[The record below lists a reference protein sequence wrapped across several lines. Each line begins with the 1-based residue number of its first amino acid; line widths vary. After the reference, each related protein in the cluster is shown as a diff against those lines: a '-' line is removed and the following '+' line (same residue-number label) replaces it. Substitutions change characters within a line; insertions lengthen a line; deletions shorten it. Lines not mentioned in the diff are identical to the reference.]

1 MIIQENTIIHGDS
14 LTVLRQM
21 EPESVDAIITDP
33 PYGINYVSQTASI
46 KNDKSPFIWFL
57 YDAFRV
63 LKSGEAGRG
72 GLICFTRWD
81 VEQTFIDAMK
91 IAGFNVKSEVIWD
104 KVYHGMGDTKAAFA
118 PSHENI
124 VFAVKG
130 KYSFPG
136 SRPKDLVTFPKIN
149 SSKMVHPT
157 EKPVGLLANL
167 ISSVTKPGD
176 LILDP
181 FDSDDVTHFNAR
193 GVYALLYGR
202 EDVRL
207 SAGDGDAL
215 RWLPQRA
222 GKDFREK
229 VAAIWDD
236 ARVSGFLTAELTG
249 DKSAMDDGDYLAM
262 QETGLAHLF
271 AVSGLH
277 CAFLVTLLA
286 LLISR
291 RQRLL
296 CAVTIPL
303 LLFYMVMVG
312 MSPSVVRACIMQIFL
327 LIAPLFRRGSD
338 PLTSLAAA
346 LLVILLCNPFAAASV
361 SLQLSFSATLGMV
374 LLSPRLYKLL
384 TGWYKGKCRPLRTAL
399 CFVAANLSATLSA
412 VVFTAPLTAWYFRIF
427 VLVAPLSSLLAVP
440 AAGWSFMAAFVT
452 VLLGF
457 VWLPLASLLG
467 WISWALVRY
476 ILWIAN
482 GMMSWR
488 YHAVYFTNPYL
499 IYWLLF
505 LYAAFIGCAATP
517 DGKRKYLLA
526 SALSVL
532 TLTAAIWVNRQDYQ
546 YGVLTALTLDVGQ
559 GESVILTSD
568 GETALVDCG
577 SSNSY
582 KDPGGLAA
590 DTLHSMGVRELSAV
604 VVTHYHADHTN
615 GLYEVLR
622 RIPVQTIYLP
632 DIEDEYGV
640 RERLVSLA
648 EEKGAQV
655 TYVTK
660 ETADTLG
667 DTVLTIYP
675 PVQSGG
681 DLNELGLTAL
691 ASAGD
696 FDLLITGDMSGS
708 TEKKLVETYALP
720 DIEVLVVSHHGS
732 RYSSNIRFLKSVT
745 PEAAVISVGDNNY
758 GHPSE
763 ETLQRLLAV
772 GADIWRT
779 DQQGTIRITVNGG

>member
-1 MIIQENTIIHGDS
+1 MSQAAIFGIIKRYYRRGLLILLPLAVSLAYFAGYDHLVRQPIENRCGAASDFTA
-14 LTVLRQM
+14 TVCDWPQATERGARVTVELEGYHRARA
-21 EPESVDAIITDP
+21 V
-33 PYGINYVSQTASI
+33 
-46 KNDKSPFIWFL
+46 L
-57 YDAFRV
+57 Y
-63 LKSGEAGRG
+63 GEAELLAARP
-72 GLICFTRWD
+72 
-81 VEQTFIDAMK
+81 
-91 IAGFNVKSEVIWD
+91 
-104 KVYHGMGDTKAAFA
+104 GDTVTGTAQWQ
-118 PSHENI
+118 S
-124 VFAVKG
+124 AVH
-130 KYSFPG
+130 F
-136 SRPKDLVTFPKIN
+136 N
-149 SSKMVHPT
+149 
-157 EKPVGLLANL
+157 
-167 ISSVTKPGD
+167 
-176 LILDP
+176 
-181 FDSDDVTHFNAR
+181 SDDVTHFNAR

-202 EDVRL
+202 EDVCL

-222 GKDFREK
+222 GKAFREK

-559 GESVILTSD
+559 GESVILTSG

-622 RIPVQTIYLP
+622 RIPVQTVYLP

-732 RYSSNIRFLKSVT
+732 RYSSNIRFLKAVM

>member
-1 MIIQENTIIHGDS
+1 M
-14 LTVLRQM
+14 
-21 EPESVDAIITDP
+21 
-33 PYGINYVSQTASI
+33 
-46 KNDKSPFIWFL
+46 
-57 YDAFRV
+57 RV
-63 LKSGEAGRG
+63 LATIGFSFSAGVFLAALLPWNGWQLYAAGGVLLLALAWLFAARKQKYFRRGLLILLPLAVSLAYFVGYDHLVRQPIEDRCGAASDFTATVCDWPQATERGARVTVELEGYHRARAVLYGEAELLAARP
-72 GLICFTRWD
+72 
-81 VEQTFIDAMK
+81 
-91 IAGFNVKSEVIWD
+91 
-104 KVYHGMGDTKAAFA
+104 GDTVTGTAQWQSAA
-118 PSHENI
+118 H
-124 VFAVKG
+124 
-130 KYSFPG
+130 
-136 SRPKDLVTFPKIN
+136 
-149 SSKMVHPT
+149 
-157 EKPVGLLANL
+157 
-167 ISSVTKPGD
+167 
-176 LILDP
+176 

-202 EDVRL
+202 EDVHL

-222 GKDFREK
+222 GKAFREK

-236 ARVSGFLTAELTG
+236 PRVSGFLTAELTG

-559 GESVILTSD
+559 GESVILTSS

>member
-1 MIIQENTIIHGDS
+1 M
-14 LTVLRQM
+14 
-21 EPESVDAIITDP
+21 
-33 PYGINYVSQTASI
+33 
-46 KNDKSPFIWFL
+46 
-57 YDAFRV
+57 RV
-63 LKSGEAGRG
+63 LATIGFSFSAGVFLAALLPWNGWQLYAAGGVLLLALAWLFAARKQKYFRRGLLILLPLAVSLAYFAGYDHLVRQPIEDRCGAASDFAATVCDWPQATERGARVTVELEGYHRARAVLYGEAELLAARP
-72 GLICFTRWD
+72 
-81 VEQTFIDAMK
+81 
-91 IAGFNVKSEVIWD
+91 
-104 KVYHGMGDTKAAFA
+104 GDTVTGTAQWQ
-118 PSHENI
+118 S
-124 VFAVKG
+124 AV
-130 KYSFPG
+130 
-136 SRPKDLVTFPKIN
+136 
-149 SSKMVHPT
+149 H
-157 EKPVGLLANL
+157 
-167 ISSVTKPGD
+167 
-176 LILDP
+176 

-222 GKDFREK
+222 GKAFREK

-384 TGWYKGKCRPLRTAL
+384 TGWYKGKCRPLRTVL

-452 VLLGF
+452 ALLGF

-499 IYWLLF
+499 VYWLLF

-559 GESVILTSD
+559 GESVILTSG

-732 RYSSNIRFLKSVT
+732 RYSSNIRFLKAVT

>member
-1 MIIQENTIIHGDS
+1 M
-14 LTVLRQM
+14 
-21 EPESVDAIITDP
+21 
-33 PYGINYVSQTASI
+33 
-46 KNDKSPFIWFL
+46 
-57 YDAFRV
+57 RV
-63 LKSGEAGRG
+63 LATIGFSFSAGVFLAALLPWNGWQLYAAGGVLLLALAWLFAARKQKYFRRGLLILLPLAVSLAYFAGYDHLVRQPIEDRCGAASDFAATVCDWPQATERGARVTVELEGYHRARAVLYGEAELLAARP
-72 GLICFTRWD
+72 
-81 VEQTFIDAMK
+81 
-91 IAGFNVKSEVIWD
+91 
-104 KVYHGMGDTKAAFA
+104 GDTVTGTAQWQSAA
-118 PSHENI
+118 H
-124 VFAVKG
+124 
-130 KYSFPG
+130 
-136 SRPKDLVTFPKIN
+136 
-149 SSKMVHPT
+149 
-157 EKPVGLLANL
+157 
-167 ISSVTKPGD
+167 
-176 LILDP
+176 

-222 GKDFREK
+222 GKAFREK

-277 CAFLVTLLA
+277 CAFLVTLMA

-452 VLLGF
+452 VLLGC

-559 GESVILTSD
+559 GESVILTSG

-622 RIPVQTIYLP
+622 RIPVQTVYLP

>member
-1 MIIQENTIIHGDS
+1 M
-14 LTVLRQM
+14 
-21 EPESVDAIITDP
+21 
-33 PYGINYVSQTASI
+33 
-46 KNDKSPFIWFL
+46 
-57 YDAFRV
+57 RV
-63 LKSGEAGRG
+63 LATIGFSFSAGVFLAALLPWTGWQLYAAGGVLLLALAWLFAARKQKYFRRGLLILLPLAVSLAYFAGYDHLVRQPIENRCGAASDFAATVCDWPQATEHGAKITVELEGYHRARAVLYGEAELLAARP
-72 GLICFTRWD
+72 
-81 VEQTFIDAMK
+81 
-91 IAGFNVKSEVIWD
+91 
-104 KVYHGMGDTKAAFA
+104 GDTVTGTAQWQSAA
-118 PSHENI
+118 H
-124 VFAVKG
+124 
-130 KYSFPG
+130 
-136 SRPKDLVTFPKIN
+136 
-149 SSKMVHPT
+149 
-157 EKPVGLLANL
+157 
-167 ISSVTKPGD
+167 
-176 LILDP
+176 

-222 GKDFREK
+222 GKAFREK

-236 ARVSGFLTAELTG
+236 PRVSGFLTAELTG

-374 LLSPRLYKLL
+374 LLSSRLYKLL
-384 TGWYKGKCRPLRTAL
+384 TGWYKGKCRPLRAAL

-457 VWLPLASLLG
+457 VWLPLARLLG

-505 LYAAFIGCAATP
+505 LYAVFIGCAATP

-559 GESVILTSD
+559 GESVILTSG

-622 RIPVQTIYLP
+622 RIPVQTVYLP

-732 RYSSNIRFLKSVT
+732 RYSSNIRFLKAVM

>member
-1 MIIQENTIIHGDS
+1 M
-14 LTVLRQM
+14 
-21 EPESVDAIITDP
+21 
-33 PYGINYVSQTASI
+33 
-46 KNDKSPFIWFL
+46 
-57 YDAFRV
+57 RV
-63 LKSGEAGRG
+63 LATIGFSFSAGVFLAALLPWNGWQLYAAGGVLLLALAWLFAARKQKYFRRGLLLLLSLAVSLAYFAGYDHLVRQPIEDRCGAASDFTATVCDWPQATERGARVTVELEGYHRARAVLYGEAELLAARP
-72 GLICFTRWD
+72 
-81 VEQTFIDAMK
+81 
-91 IAGFNVKSEVIWD
+91 
-104 KVYHGMGDTKAAFA
+104 GDTVTGTAQWQSAA
-118 PSHENI
+118 H
-124 VFAVKG
+124 
-130 KYSFPG
+130 
-136 SRPKDLVTFPKIN
+136 
-149 SSKMVHPT
+149 
-157 EKPVGLLANL
+157 
-167 ISSVTKPGD
+167 
-176 LILDP
+176 

-222 GKDFREK
+222 GKAFREK

-236 ARVSGFLTAELTG
+236 PRVSGFLTAELTG

-384 TGWYKGKCRPLRTAL
+384 TGWYKGKCRLLRTAL

-505 LYAAFIGCAATP
+505 LYAAFIGCAVTP

-526 SALSVL
+526 TVLSVA

-559 GESVILTSD
+559 GESVILTSG

>member
-1 MIIQENTIIHGDS
+1 M
-14 LTVLRQM
+14 
-21 EPESVDAIITDP
+21 
-33 PYGINYVSQTASI
+33 
-46 KNDKSPFIWFL
+46 
-57 YDAFRV
+57 RV
-63 LKSGEAGRG
+63 LATIGFSFSAGVFLAALLPWTGWQLYAAGGILLLALAWLFAARKQKYFRRGLLILLPLAVSLAYFAGYDHLVRQPIENRCGAASDFTATVCDWPQATECGARVTVELEGYHRAKAVLYGEAELLAARP
-72 GLICFTRWD
+72 
-81 VEQTFIDAMK
+81 
-91 IAGFNVKSEVIWD
+91 
-104 KVYHGMGDTKAAFA
+104 GDTVTGTAQWQSAA
-118 PSHENI
+118 H
-124 VFAVKG
+124 
-130 KYSFPG
+130 
-136 SRPKDLVTFPKIN
+136 
-149 SSKMVHPT
+149 
-157 EKPVGLLANL
+157 
-167 ISSVTKPGD
+167 
-176 LILDP
+176 

-222 GKDFREK
+222 GKAFREK

-346 LLVILLCNPFAAASV
+346 LLLILLCNPFAAASV

-384 TGWYKGKCRPLRTAL
+384 TGWYKGKCRPLRAAL

-440 AAGWSFMAAFVT
+440 AAGWSFMTAFVT

-499 IYWLLF
+499 VYWLLF
-505 LYAAFIGCAATP
+505 LYAVFIGCAATP

-559 GESVILTSD
+559 GESVILTSG

-667 DTVLTIYP
+667 DTILTIYP

>member
-1 MIIQENTIIHGDS
+1 M
-14 LTVLRQM
+14 
-21 EPESVDAIITDP
+21 
-33 PYGINYVSQTASI
+33 
-46 KNDKSPFIWFL
+46 
-57 YDAFRV
+57 RV
-63 LKSGEAGRG
+63 LATIGFSFSAGVFLAALLPWNGWQLYAAGGILLLALAWLFAARKQKYFRRGLLILLPLAVSLAYFAGYDHLVRQPIEDRCGAASDFAATVCDWPQATERGARVTVELEGYHRARAVLYGEAELLAARP
-72 GLICFTRWD
+72 
-81 VEQTFIDAMK
+81 
-91 IAGFNVKSEVIWD
+91 
-104 KVYHGMGDTKAAFA
+104 GDTVTGTAQWQSAA
-118 PSHENI
+118 H
-124 VFAVKG
+124 
-130 KYSFPG
+130 
-136 SRPKDLVTFPKIN
+136 
-149 SSKMVHPT
+149 
-157 EKPVGLLANL
+157 
-167 ISSVTKPGD
+167 
-176 LILDP
+176 

-222 GKDFREK
+222 GKAFREK

-236 ARVSGFLTAELTG
+236 PRVSGFLTAELTG

-384 TGWYKGKCRPLRTAL
+384 PGWYKGKCRPLRAAL

-467 WISWALVRY
+467 WISWVLVRY

-559 GESVILTSD
+559 GESVILTSG

-720 DIEVLVVSHHGS
+720 NIEVLVVSHHGS
-732 RYSSNIRFLKSVT
+732 RYSSNIRFLKAVT

>member
-1 MIIQENTIIHGDS
+1 M
-14 LTVLRQM
+14 
-21 EPESVDAIITDP
+21 
-33 PYGINYVSQTASI
+33 
-46 KNDKSPFIWFL
+46 
-57 YDAFRV
+57 RV
-63 LKSGEAGRG
+63 LATIGFSFSAGVFLAALLPWNGWQLYAAGGVLLLALAWLFAARKQKYFRRGLLILLPLAVSLAYFAGYDHLVRQPIEDRCGAALDFAATVCDWPQATERGARVAVELEGYHRARAVLYGEAELLAARP
-72 GLICFTRWD
+72 
-81 VEQTFIDAMK
+81 
-91 IAGFNVKSEVIWD
+91 
-104 KVYHGMGDTKAAFA
+104 GDTVTGTAQWQSAA
-118 PSHENI
+118 H
-124 VFAVKG
+124 
-130 KYSFPG
+130 
-136 SRPKDLVTFPKIN
+136 
-149 SSKMVHPT
+149 
-157 EKPVGLLANL
+157 
-167 ISSVTKPGD
+167 
-176 LILDP
+176 

-222 GKDFREK
+222 GKAFREK

-384 TGWYKGKCRPLRTAL
+384 TGWYKGKCRPLRAAL

-452 VLLGF
+452 ALLGF

-559 GESVILTSD
+559 GESVILTSG

-660 ETADTLG
+660 ETTDTLG

>member
-1 MIIQENTIIHGDS
+1 M
-14 LTVLRQM
+14 
-21 EPESVDAIITDP
+21 
-33 PYGINYVSQTASI
+33 
-46 KNDKSPFIWFL
+46 
-57 YDAFRV
+57 RV
-63 LKSGEAGRG
+63 LATIGFSFSAGVFLAALLPWNGWQLYAAGGVLLLALAWLFAARKQKYFRRGLLILLPLAVSLAYFAGYDHLVRQPIEDRCGAASDFTATVCDWPQATERGAKITVELEGYHRARAVLYGEAELLAARP
-72 GLICFTRWD
+72 
-81 VEQTFIDAMK
+81 
-91 IAGFNVKSEVIWD
+91 
-104 KVYHGMGDTKAAFA
+104 GDTVTGTAQWQ
-118 PSHENI
+118 S
-124 VFAVKG
+124 AVH
-130 KYSFPG
+130 F
-136 SRPKDLVTFPKIN
+136 N
-149 SSKMVHPT
+149 
-157 EKPVGLLANL
+157 
-167 ISSVTKPGD
+167 
-176 LILDP
+176 
-181 FDSDDVTHFNAR
+181 SDDVTHFNAR

-222 GKDFREK
+222 GKAFREK

-236 ARVSGFLTAELTG
+236 PRVSGFLTAELTG

-384 TGWYKGKCRPLRTAL
+384 TGWYKGKCRPLRAAL

-499 IYWLLF
+499 VYWLLF

-559 GESVILTSD
+559 GESVILTSG

-660 ETADTLG
+660 ETTDTLG

-763 ETLQRLLAV
+763 ETLQRLLTV

>member
-1 MIIQENTIIHGDS
+1 M
-14 LTVLRQM
+14 
-21 EPESVDAIITDP
+21 
-33 PYGINYVSQTASI
+33 
-46 KNDKSPFIWFL
+46 
-57 YDAFRV
+57 RV
-63 LKSGEAGRG
+63 LATIGFSFSAGVFLAALLPWNGWQLYAAGGILLLALAWLFAARKQKYFRRGLLILLPLAVSLAYFAGYDHLVRQPIEDRCGAASDFAATVCDWPQATERGARVTVELEGYHRARAVLYGEAELLAARP
-72 GLICFTRWD
+72 
-81 VEQTFIDAMK
+81 
-91 IAGFNVKSEVIWD
+91 
-104 KVYHGMGDTKAAFA
+104 GDTVTGTAQWQSAA
-118 PSHENI
+118 H
-124 VFAVKG
+124 
-130 KYSFPG
+130 
-136 SRPKDLVTFPKIN
+136 
-149 SSKMVHPT
+149 
-157 EKPVGLLANL
+157 
-167 ISSVTKPGD
+167 
-176 LILDP
+176 

-222 GKDFREK
+222 GKAFREK

-236 ARVSGFLTAELTG
+236 PRVSGFLTAELTG

-384 TGWYKGKCRPLRTAL
+384 AGWYKGKCRPLRAAL

-467 WISWALVRY
+467 WISWVLVRY

-559 GESVILTSD
+559 GESVILTSG

-720 DIEVLVVSHHGS
+720 NIEVLVVSHHGS
-732 RYSSNIRFLKSVT
+732 RYSSNIRFLKAVT

>member
-1 MIIQENTIIHGDS
+1 M
-14 LTVLRQM
+14 
-21 EPESVDAIITDP
+21 
-33 PYGINYVSQTASI
+33 
-46 KNDKSPFIWFL
+46 
-57 YDAFRV
+57 RV
-63 LKSGEAGRG
+63 LATIGFSFSAGVFLAALLPWTGWQLYAAGGVLLLALAWLFAARKQKYFRRGLLILLPLVVSLAYFAGYDHLVRQPIEDRCGAASDFTATVCDWPQATERGARVTVELEGYHRARAVLYGEAELLAARP
-72 GLICFTRWD
+72 
-81 VEQTFIDAMK
+81 
-91 IAGFNVKSEVIWD
+91 
-104 KVYHGMGDTKAAFA
+104 GDTVTGTAQWQSAA
-118 PSHENI
+118 H
-124 VFAVKG
+124 
-130 KYSFPG
+130 
-136 SRPKDLVTFPKIN
+136 
-149 SSKMVHPT
+149 
-157 EKPVGLLANL
+157 
-167 ISSVTKPGD
+167 
-176 LILDP
+176 
-181 FDSDDVTHFNAR
+181 FDSADVTHFNAR

-222 GKDFREK
+222 GKAFREK

-236 ARVSGFLTAELTG
+236 PRVSGFLTAELTG

-384 TGWYKGKCRPLRTAL
+384 TGWYKGKCRPLRAAL

-559 GESVILTSD
+559 GESVILTSG

-667 DTVLTIYP
+667 DTILTIYP

-732 RYSSNIRFLKSVT
+732 RYSSNIRFLKAVT

-763 ETLQRLLAV
+763 ETLQRLLAI

>member
-1 MIIQENTIIHGDS
+1 M
-14 LTVLRQM
+14 
-21 EPESVDAIITDP
+21 
-33 PYGINYVSQTASI
+33 
-46 KNDKSPFIWFL
+46 
-57 YDAFRV
+57 RV
-63 LKSGEAGRG
+63 LATIGFSFSAGVFLAALLPWNGWQLYAAGGVLLLALAWLFAARKQKYFRRGLLILLPLAVSLAYFAGYDHLVRQPIEDRCGAASDFTATVCDWPQATERGARVTVELEGYHRARAVLYGEAELLAARP
-72 GLICFTRWD
+72 
-81 VEQTFIDAMK
+81 
-91 IAGFNVKSEVIWD
+91 
-104 KVYHGMGDTKAAFA
+104 GDTVTGTAQWQSAA
-118 PSHENI
+118 H
-124 VFAVKG
+124 
-130 KYSFPG
+130 
-136 SRPKDLVTFPKIN
+136 
-149 SSKMVHPT
+149 
-157 EKPVGLLANL
+157 
-167 ISSVTKPGD
+167 
-176 LILDP
+176 

-222 GKDFREK
+222 GKAFREK

-236 ARVSGFLTAELTG
+236 PRVSGFLTAELTG

-559 GESVILTSD
+559 GESVILTSG

-732 RYSSNIRFLKSVT
+732 RYSSNIRFLKAVM

>member
-1 MIIQENTIIHGDS
+1 MRILATIGFSFSAGVFLAALLPWNGWQLYAAGGVLLLALAWLFAARKQKYFRRGLLILLPLAVSLAYFAGYDHLVRQPIENRCGAASDFTA
-14 LTVLRQM
+14 TVCDWPQATERGARVTVELEGYHRARA
-21 EPESVDAIITDP
+21 V
-33 PYGINYVSQTASI
+33 
-46 KNDKSPFIWFL
+46 L
-57 YDAFRV
+57 Y
-63 LKSGEAGRG
+63 GEAELLAARP
-72 GLICFTRWD
+72 
-81 VEQTFIDAMK
+81 
-91 IAGFNVKSEVIWD
+91 
-104 KVYHGMGDTKAAFA
+104 GDTVTGTAQWQSAA
-118 PSHENI
+118 H
-124 VFAVKG
+124 
-130 KYSFPG
+130 
-136 SRPKDLVTFPKIN
+136 
-149 SSKMVHPT
+149 
-157 EKPVGLLANL
+157 
-167 ISSVTKPGD
+167 
-176 LILDP
+176 

-222 GKDFREK
+222 GKAFREK
-229 VAAIWDD
+229 VATIWDD

-499 IYWLLF
+499 VYWLLF

-559 GESVILTSD
+559 GESVILTSG

-655 TYVTK
+655 TYVKK

>member
-1 MIIQENTIIHGDS
+1 M
-14 LTVLRQM
+14 
-21 EPESVDAIITDP
+21 
-33 PYGINYVSQTASI
+33 
-46 KNDKSPFIWFL
+46 
-57 YDAFRV
+57 RV
-63 LKSGEAGRG
+63 LATIGFSFSAGVFLAALLPWNGWQLYAAGGVLLLALAWLFAARKQKYFRRGLLILLPLAVSLAYFAGYDHLVRQPIEDRCGAASDFTATVCDWPQATERGARVTVELEGYHRARAVLYGEAELLAARP
-72 GLICFTRWD
+72 
-81 VEQTFIDAMK
+81 
-91 IAGFNVKSEVIWD
+91 
-104 KVYHGMGDTKAAFA
+104 GDTVTGTAQWQSAA
-118 PSHENI
+118 H
-124 VFAVKG
+124 
-130 KYSFPG
+130 
-136 SRPKDLVTFPKIN
+136 
-149 SSKMVHPT
+149 
-157 EKPVGLLANL
+157 
-167 ISSVTKPGD
+167 
-176 LILDP
+176 

-222 GKDFREK
+222 GKAFREK

-236 ARVSGFLTAELTG
+236 PRVSGFLTAELTG

-384 TGWYKGKCRPLRTAL
+384 TGWYKGKCRPLRAAL

-499 IYWLLF
+499 VYWLLF

-526 SALSVL
+526 SVLSVL

-559 GESVILTSD
+559 GESVILTSG

-640 RERLVSLA
+640 REHLVSLA
-648 EEKGAQV
+648 DEKGAQV

>member
-1 MIIQENTIIHGDS
+1 
-14 LTVLRQM
+14 
-21 EPESVDAIITDP
+21 
-33 PYGINYVSQTASI
+33 
-46 KNDKSPFIWFL
+46 
-57 YDAFRV
+57 
-63 LKSGEAGRG
+63 
-72 GLICFTRWD
+72 
-81 VEQTFIDAMK
+81 
-91 IAGFNVKSEVIWD
+91 
-104 KVYHGMGDTKAAFA
+104 
-118 PSHENI
+118 
-124 VFAVKG
+124 
-130 KYSFPG
+130 
-136 SRPKDLVTFPKIN
+136 
-149 SSKMVHPT
+149 
-157 EKPVGLLANL
+157 
-167 ISSVTKPGD
+167 
-176 LILDP
+176 
-181 FDSDDVTHFNAR
+181 
-193 GVYALLYGR
+193 
-202 EDVRL
+202 
-207 SAGDGDAL
+207 
-215 RWLPQRA
+215 
-222 GKDFREK
+222 
-229 VAAIWDD
+229 
-236 ARVSGFLTAELTG
+236 
-249 DKSAMDDGDYLAM
+249 
-262 QETGLAHLF
+262 
-271 AVSGLH
+271 
-277 CAFLVTLLA
+277 
-286 LLISR
+286 
-291 RQRLL
+291 
-296 CAVTIPL
+296 
-303 LLFYMVMVG
+303 
-312 MSPSVVRACIMQIFL
+312 
-327 LIAPLFRRGSD
+327 
-338 PLTSLAAA
+338 
-346 LLVILLCNPFAAASV
+346 
-361 SLQLSFSATLGMV
+361 
-374 LLSPRLYKLL
+374 
-384 TGWYKGKCRPLRTAL
+384 
-399 CFVAANLSATLSA
+399 
-412 VVFTAPLTAWYFRIF
+412 
-427 VLVAPLSSLLAVP
+427 
-440 AAGWSFMAAFVT
+440 
-452 VLLGF
+452 
-457 VWLPLASLLG
+457 
-467 WISWALVRY
+467 
-476 ILWIAN
+476 
-482 GMMSWR
+482 MMSWR

-559 GESVILTSD
+559 GESVILTSG

-691 ASAGD
+691 ASAGG

>member
-1 MIIQENTIIHGDS
+1 M
-14 LTVLRQM
+14 
-21 EPESVDAIITDP
+21 
-33 PYGINYVSQTASI
+33 
-46 KNDKSPFIWFL
+46 
-57 YDAFRV
+57 RV
-63 LKSGEAGRG
+63 LTTIGFSFSAGVFLAALLPWNGWQLYAAGGILLLALAWLFAARKQKYFRRGLLILLPLAVSLAYFAGYDHLVRQPIEDRCGAASDFAATVCDWPQATERGARVTVELEGYHRARAVLYGEAELLAARP
-72 GLICFTRWD
+72 
-81 VEQTFIDAMK
+81 
-91 IAGFNVKSEVIWD
+91 
-104 KVYHGMGDTKAAFA
+104 GDTVTGTAQWQSAA
-118 PSHENI
+118 H
-124 VFAVKG
+124 
-130 KYSFPG
+130 
-136 SRPKDLVTFPKIN
+136 
-149 SSKMVHPT
+149 
-157 EKPVGLLANL
+157 
-167 ISSVTKPGD
+167 
-176 LILDP
+176 

-222 GKDFREK
+222 GKAFREK

-236 ARVSGFLTAELTG
+236 PRVSGFLTAELTG

-384 TGWYKGKCRPLRTAL
+384 AGWYKGKCRPLRAAL

-467 WISWALVRY
+467 WISWVLVRY

-559 GESVILTSD
+559 GESVILTSG

-720 DIEVLVVSHHGS
+720 NIEVLVVSHHGS
-732 RYSSNIRFLKSVT
+732 RYSSNIRFLKAVT

>member
-1 MIIQENTIIHGDS
+1 M
-14 LTVLRQM
+14 
-21 EPESVDAIITDP
+21 
-33 PYGINYVSQTASI
+33 
-46 KNDKSPFIWFL
+46 
-57 YDAFRV
+57 RV
-63 LKSGEAGRG
+63 LATIGFSFSAGVFLAALLPWNGWQLYAAGGVLLLALAWLFAARKQKYFRRGLLILLPLAVSLAYFAGYDHLVRQPIENRCGAASDFTATVCDWPQATERGAKVTVELEGYHRARAVLYGEAELLAARP
-72 GLICFTRWD
+72 
-81 VEQTFIDAMK
+81 
-91 IAGFNVKSEVIWD
+91 
-104 KVYHGMGDTKAAFA
+104 GDTVTGTAQWQSAA
-118 PSHENI
+118 H
-124 VFAVKG
+124 
-130 KYSFPG
+130 
-136 SRPKDLVTFPKIN
+136 
-149 SSKMVHPT
+149 
-157 EKPVGLLANL
+157 
-167 ISSVTKPGD
+167 
-176 LILDP
+176 

-222 GKDFREK
+222 GKAFREK

-236 ARVSGFLTAELTG
+236 PRVSGFLTAELTG

-559 GESVILTSD
+559 GESVILTSG

-622 RIPVQTIYLP
+622 RIPVQTVYLP

>member
-1 MIIQENTIIHGDS
+1 M
-14 LTVLRQM
+14 
-21 EPESVDAIITDP
+21 
-33 PYGINYVSQTASI
+33 
-46 KNDKSPFIWFL
+46 
-57 YDAFRV
+57 RV
-63 LKSGEAGRG
+63 LATIGFSFSAGVFLAALLPWNGWQLYAAGGVLLLALAWLFAARKQKYFRRGLLLLLSLAVSLAYFVGYDHLVRQPIEDRCGAASDFTATVCDWPQATERGARVTVELEGYHRARAVLYGEAELLAARP
-72 GLICFTRWD
+72 
-81 VEQTFIDAMK
+81 
-91 IAGFNVKSEVIWD
+91 
-104 KVYHGMGDTKAAFA
+104 GDTVTGTAQWQ
-118 PSHENI
+118 S
-124 VFAVKG
+124 AVH
-130 KYSFPG
+130 F
-136 SRPKDLVTFPKIN
+136 N
-149 SSKMVHPT
+149 
-157 EKPVGLLANL
+157 
-167 ISSVTKPGD
+167 
-176 LILDP
+176 
-181 FDSDDVTHFNAR
+181 SDDVTHFNAR

-222 GKDFREK
+222 GKAFREK

-249 DKSAMDDGDYLAM
+249 DKSAMDGGDYLAM

-440 AAGWSFMAAFVT
+440 AAGWSFMVAFVT

-499 IYWLLF
+499 VYWLLF
-505 LYAAFIGCAATP
+505 LYAAFIGCAVTP

-526 SALSVL
+526 TVLSVA

-559 GESVILTSD
+559 GESVILTSG

-732 RYSSNIRFLKSVT
+732 RYSSNIRFLKAVM

>member
-1 MIIQENTIIHGDS
+1 M
-14 LTVLRQM
+14 
-21 EPESVDAIITDP
+21 
-33 PYGINYVSQTASI
+33 
-46 KNDKSPFIWFL
+46 
-57 YDAFRV
+57 RV
-63 LKSGEAGRG
+63 LATIGFSFSAGVFLAALLPWNGWQLYAAGGILLLALAWLFAARKQKYFRRGLLILLPLAVSLAYFAGYDHLVRQPIEDRCGAASDFAATVCDWPQATERGARVTVKLEGYHRARAVLYGEAELLAARP
-72 GLICFTRWD
+72 
-81 VEQTFIDAMK
+81 
-91 IAGFNVKSEVIWD
+91 
-104 KVYHGMGDTKAAFA
+104 GDTVTGTAQWQSAA
-118 PSHENI
+118 H
-124 VFAVKG
+124 
-130 KYSFPG
+130 
-136 SRPKDLVTFPKIN
+136 
-149 SSKMVHPT
+149 
-157 EKPVGLLANL
+157 
-167 ISSVTKPGD
+167 
-176 LILDP
+176 

-222 GKDFREK
+222 GKAFREK

-236 ARVSGFLTAELTG
+236 PRVSGFLTAELTG

-559 GESVILTSD
+559 GESVILTSG

-732 RYSSNIRFLKSVT
+732 RYSSNIRFLKAVT

-763 ETLQRLLAV
+763 ETLQRLLAI

>member
-1 MIIQENTIIHGDS
+1 M
-14 LTVLRQM
+14 
-21 EPESVDAIITDP
+21 
-33 PYGINYVSQTASI
+33 
-46 KNDKSPFIWFL
+46 
-57 YDAFRV
+57 RV
-63 LKSGEAGRG
+63 LATIGFSFSAGVFLAALLPWNGWQLYAAGGILLLALAWLFAARKQKYFRRGLLILLPLAVSLAYFAGYDHLVRQPIEDRCGAASDFAATVCDWPQATERGARVTVELEGYHRARAVLYGEAELLAARP
-72 GLICFTRWD
+72 
-81 VEQTFIDAMK
+81 
-91 IAGFNVKSEVIWD
+91 
-104 KVYHGMGDTKAAFA
+104 GDTVTGTAQWQSAA
-118 PSHENI
+118 H
-124 VFAVKG
+124 
-130 KYSFPG
+130 
-136 SRPKDLVTFPKIN
+136 
-149 SSKMVHPT
+149 
-157 EKPVGLLANL
+157 
-167 ISSVTKPGD
+167 
-176 LILDP
+176 

-222 GKDFREK
+222 GKAFREK

-236 ARVSGFLTAELTG
+236 PRVSGFLTAELTG

-384 TGWYKGKCRPLRTAL
+384 AGWYKGKCRPLRAAL

-452 VLLGF
+452 ALLGF
-457 VWLPLASLLG
+457 LWLPLASLLG

-559 GESVILTSD
+559 GESVILTSG

-622 RIPVQTIYLP
+622 RIPVQTVYLP

-720 DIEVLVVSHHGS
+720 NIEVLVVSHHGS
-732 RYSSNIRFLKSVT
+732 RYSSNIRFLKAVT

>member
-1 MIIQENTIIHGDS
+1 M
-14 LTVLRQM
+14 
-21 EPESVDAIITDP
+21 
-33 PYGINYVSQTASI
+33 
-46 KNDKSPFIWFL
+46 
-57 YDAFRV
+57 RV
-63 LKSGEAGRG
+63 LATIGFSFSAGVFLAALLPWNGWQLYAAGGVLLLALAWLFAARKQKYFRRGLLILLPLAVSLAYFAGYDHLVRQPIEDRCGAASDFTATVCDWPQATERGAKITVELEGYHRARAVLYGEAELLAARP
-72 GLICFTRWD
+72 
-81 VEQTFIDAMK
+81 
-91 IAGFNVKSEVIWD
+91 
-104 KVYHGMGDTKAAFA
+104 GDTVTGTAQWQSAA
-118 PSHENI
+118 H
-124 VFAVKG
+124 
-130 KYSFPG
+130 
-136 SRPKDLVTFPKIN
+136 
-149 SSKMVHPT
+149 
-157 EKPVGLLANL
+157 
-167 ISSVTKPGD
+167 
-176 LILDP
+176 

-222 GKDFREK
+222 VKAFREK

-236 ARVSGFLTAELTG
+236 PRVSGFLTAELTG

-505 LYAAFIGCAATP
+505 LYAVFIGCAATP

-532 TLTAAIWVNRQDYQ
+532 TLAAAIWVNRQDYQ

-559 GESVILTSD
+559 GESVILTSG

-691 ASAGD
+691 ASAGG

>member
-1 MIIQENTIIHGDS
+1 M
-14 LTVLRQM
+14 
-21 EPESVDAIITDP
+21 
-33 PYGINYVSQTASI
+33 
-46 KNDKSPFIWFL
+46 
-57 YDAFRV
+57 RV
-63 LKSGEAGRG
+63 LATIGFSFSAGVFLAALLPWTGWQLYAAGGVLLLALAWLFAARKQKYFRRGLLILLPLAVSLAYFAGYDHLVRQPIENRCGAASDFTATVCDWPQATERGARVTVELEGYHRARAVLYGEAELLAARP
-72 GLICFTRWD
+72 
-81 VEQTFIDAMK
+81 
-91 IAGFNVKSEVIWD
+91 
-104 KVYHGMGDTKAAFA
+104 GDTVTGTAQWQ
-118 PSHENI
+118 S
-124 VFAVKG
+124 AVH
-130 KYSFPG
+130 F
-136 SRPKDLVTFPKIN
+136 N
-149 SSKMVHPT
+149 
-157 EKPVGLLANL
+157 
-167 ISSVTKPGD
+167 
-176 LILDP
+176 
-181 FDSDDVTHFNAR
+181 SDDVTHFNAR

-222 GKDFREK
+222 GKAFREK
-229 VAAIWDD
+229 VVAIWDD

-559 GESVILTSD
+559 GESVILTSG

-640 RERLVSLA
+640 REHLVSLA

-691 ASAGD
+691 ASTGD

-732 RYSSNIRFLKSVT
+732 RYSSNIRFLKAVM

>member
-1 MIIQENTIIHGDS
+1 M
-14 LTVLRQM
+14 
-21 EPESVDAIITDP
+21 
-33 PYGINYVSQTASI
+33 
-46 KNDKSPFIWFL
+46 
-57 YDAFRV
+57 
-63 LKSGEAGRG
+63 
-72 GLICFTRWD
+72 
-81 VEQTFIDAMK
+81 
-91 IAGFNVKSEVIWD
+91 
-104 KVYHGMGDTKAAFA
+104 
-118 PSHENI
+118 
-124 VFAVKG
+124 
-130 KYSFPG
+130 
-136 SRPKDLVTFPKIN
+136 
-149 SSKMVHPT
+149 
-157 EKPVGLLANL
+157 
-167 ISSVTKPGD
+167 
-176 LILDP
+176 
-181 FDSDDVTHFNAR
+181 THFNAR

-222 GKDFREK
+222 GKAFREK

-236 ARVSGFLTAELTG
+236 PRVSGFLTAELTG

-559 GESVILTSD
+559 GESVILTSG

-622 RIPVQTIYLP
+622 RIPVQTVYLP

>member
-1 MIIQENTIIHGDS
+1 M
-14 LTVLRQM
+14 
-21 EPESVDAIITDP
+21 
-33 PYGINYVSQTASI
+33 
-46 KNDKSPFIWFL
+46 
-57 YDAFRV
+57 RV
-63 LKSGEAGRG
+63 LATIGFSFSAGVFLAALLPWTGWQLYAAGGVLLLALAWLFAARKQKYFRRGLLILLPLAVSLAYFAGYDYLVRQPIENRCGAASDFTATVCDWPQATERGARVTVELEGYHRARAVLYGEAELLAARP
-72 GLICFTRWD
+72 
-81 VEQTFIDAMK
+81 
-91 IAGFNVKSEVIWD
+91 
-104 KVYHGMGDTKAAFA
+104 GDTVTGTAQWQSAA
-118 PSHENI
+118 H
-124 VFAVKG
+124 
-130 KYSFPG
+130 
-136 SRPKDLVTFPKIN
+136 
-149 SSKMVHPT
+149 
-157 EKPVGLLANL
+157 
-167 ISSVTKPGD
+167 
-176 LILDP
+176 

-222 GKDFREK
+222 GKAFREK

-236 ARVSGFLTAELTG
+236 PRVSGFLTAELTG

-412 VVFTAPLTAWYFRIF
+412 VVFTVPLTAWYFRIF

-559 GESVILTSD
+559 GESIILTSD

>member
-1 MIIQENTIIHGDS
+1 M
-14 LTVLRQM
+14 
-21 EPESVDAIITDP
+21 
-33 PYGINYVSQTASI
+33 
-46 KNDKSPFIWFL
+46 
-57 YDAFRV
+57 RV
-63 LKSGEAGRG
+63 LATIGFSFSAGVFLAALLPWNGWQLYAAGGILLLALAWLFAARKQKYFRRGLLILLPLAVSLAYFAGYDHLVRQPIEDRCGAASDFAATVCDWPQATERGARVTVELEGYHRARAVLYGEAELLAARP
-72 GLICFTRWD
+72 
-81 VEQTFIDAMK
+81 
-91 IAGFNVKSEVIWD
+91 
-104 KVYHGMGDTKAAFA
+104 GDTVTGTAQWQSAA
-118 PSHENI
+118 H
-124 VFAVKG
+124 
-130 KYSFPG
+130 
-136 SRPKDLVTFPKIN
+136 
-149 SSKMVHPT
+149 
-157 EKPVGLLANL
+157 
-167 ISSVTKPGD
+167 
-176 LILDP
+176 

-222 GKDFREK
+222 GKAFREK

-236 ARVSGFLTAELTG
+236 PRVSGFLTAELTG

-384 TGWYKGKCRPLRTAL
+384 AGWYKGKCRPLRAAL

-467 WISWALVRY
+467 WISWVLVRY

-517 DGKRKYLLA
+517 DSKRKYLLA

-559 GESVILTSD
+559 GESVILTSG

-667 DTVLTIYP
+667 DTVLTLYP

-732 RYSSNIRFLKSVT
+732 RYSSNIRFLKAVM

>member
-1 MIIQENTIIHGDS
+1 M
-14 LTVLRQM
+14 
-21 EPESVDAIITDP
+21 
-33 PYGINYVSQTASI
+33 
-46 KNDKSPFIWFL
+46 
-57 YDAFRV
+57 RV
-63 LKSGEAGRG
+63 LATIGFSFSAGVFLAALLSWTGWQLYAAGGVLLLALAWLFAARKQKYFRRGLLILLPLAVSLAYFAGYDHLVRQPIENRCGAASDFAATVCDWPQATERGAKITVELEGYHRARAVLYGEAELLAARP
-72 GLICFTRWD
+72 
-81 VEQTFIDAMK
+81 
-91 IAGFNVKSEVIWD
+91 
-104 KVYHGMGDTKAAFA
+104 GDTVTGTAQWQSAA
-118 PSHENI
+118 H
-124 VFAVKG
+124 
-130 KYSFPG
+130 
-136 SRPKDLVTFPKIN
+136 
-149 SSKMVHPT
+149 
-157 EKPVGLLANL
+157 
-167 ISSVTKPGD
+167 
-176 LILDP
+176 

-222 GKDFREK
+222 GKAFREK

-236 ARVSGFLTAELTG
+236 PRVSGFLTAELTG

-384 TGWYKGKCRPLRTAL
+384 TGWYKGKCRPLRAAL

-452 VLLGF
+452 ALLGF

-499 IYWLLF
+499 VYWLLF

-559 GESVILTSD
+559 GESVILTSG

-660 ETADTLG
+660 ETTDTLG

-763 ETLQRLLAV
+763 ETLQRLLTV

>member
-1 MIIQENTIIHGDS
+1 M
-14 LTVLRQM
+14 
-21 EPESVDAIITDP
+21 
-33 PYGINYVSQTASI
+33 
-46 KNDKSPFIWFL
+46 
-57 YDAFRV
+57 RV
-63 LKSGEAGRG
+63 LATIGFSFSAGVFLAALLPWNGWQLYAAGGVLLLALAWLFAARKQKYFRRGLLILLPLAVSLAYFAGYDHLVRQPIENRCGAASDFAATVCDWPQATERGARVTVELEGYHRARAVLYGEAELLAARP
-72 GLICFTRWD
+72 
-81 VEQTFIDAMK
+81 
-91 IAGFNVKSEVIWD
+91 
-104 KVYHGMGDTKAAFA
+104 GDTVTGTAQWQSAA
-118 PSHENI
+118 H
-124 VFAVKG
+124 
-130 KYSFPG
+130 
-136 SRPKDLVTFPKIN
+136 
-149 SSKMVHPT
+149 
-157 EKPVGLLANL
+157 
-167 ISSVTKPGD
+167 
-176 LILDP
+176 

-222 GKDFREK
+222 GKAFREK

-236 ARVSGFLTAELTG
+236 PRVSGFLTAELTG

-384 TGWYKGKCRPLRTAL
+384 AGWYKGKCRPLRAAL

-467 WISWALVRY
+467 WISWVLVRY

-559 GESVILTSD
+559 GESVILTSG

-732 RYSSNIRFLKSVT
+732 RYSSNIRFLKAVT

>member
-1 MIIQENTIIHGDS
+1 MRILATIGFSFSAGVFLAALLPWNGWQLYAAGGVLLLALAWLFAARKQKYFRRGLLILLPLAVSLAYFAGYDHLVRQPIENRCGAASDFTA
-14 LTVLRQM
+14 TVCDWPQATERGARVTVELEGYHRARA
-21 EPESVDAIITDP
+21 V
-33 PYGINYVSQTASI
+33 
-46 KNDKSPFIWFL
+46 L
-57 YDAFRV
+57 Y
-63 LKSGEAGRG
+63 GEAELLAARP
-72 GLICFTRWD
+72 
-81 VEQTFIDAMK
+81 
-91 IAGFNVKSEVIWD
+91 
-104 KVYHGMGDTKAAFA
+104 GDTVTGTAQWQSAA
-118 PSHENI
+118 H
-124 VFAVKG
+124 
-130 KYSFPG
+130 
-136 SRPKDLVTFPKIN
+136 
-149 SSKMVHPT
+149 
-157 EKPVGLLANL
+157 
-167 ISSVTKPGD
+167 
-176 LILDP
+176 

-222 GKDFREK
+222 GKAFREK

-236 ARVSGFLTAELTG
+236 PRVSGFLTAELTG

-499 IYWLLF
+499 VYWLLF

-559 GESVILTSD
+559 GESVILTSG

>member
-1 MIIQENTIIHGDS
+1 M
-14 LTVLRQM
+14 
-21 EPESVDAIITDP
+21 
-33 PYGINYVSQTASI
+33 
-46 KNDKSPFIWFL
+46 
-57 YDAFRV
+57 RV
-63 LKSGEAGRG
+63 LATIGFSFSAGVFLAALLPWTGWQMYAAGGVLLLALAWLFAARKQKYFRRGLLILLPLAVSLAYFAGYDHLVRQPIENRCGAASDFTATVCDWPQATERGAKITVELEGYHRARAVLYGEAELLAARP
-72 GLICFTRWD
+72 
-81 VEQTFIDAMK
+81 
-91 IAGFNVKSEVIWD
+91 
-104 KVYHGMGDTKAAFA
+104 GDTVTGTAQWQSAA
-118 PSHENI
+118 H
-124 VFAVKG
+124 
-130 KYSFPG
+130 
-136 SRPKDLVTFPKIN
+136 
-149 SSKMVHPT
+149 
-157 EKPVGLLANL
+157 
-167 ISSVTKPGD
+167 
-176 LILDP
+176 

-222 GKDFREK
+222 GKAFREK

-236 ARVSGFLTAELTG
+236 PRVSGFLTAELTG

-526 SALSVL
+526 TALSVL

-559 GESVILTSD
+559 GESVILTSG

>member
-1 MIIQENTIIHGDS
+1 M
-14 LTVLRQM
+14 
-21 EPESVDAIITDP
+21 
-33 PYGINYVSQTASI
+33 
-46 KNDKSPFIWFL
+46 
-57 YDAFRV
+57 RV
-63 LKSGEAGRG
+63 LATIGFSFSAGVFLAALLPWTGWQLYAAGGVLLLALAWLFAARKQKYFRRGLLILLPLVVSLAYFAGYDHLVRQPIEDRCGAASDFTATVCDWPQATERGARVTVELEGYHRARAVLYGEAELLAARP
-72 GLICFTRWD
+72 
-81 VEQTFIDAMK
+81 
-91 IAGFNVKSEVIWD
+91 
-104 KVYHGMGDTKAAFA
+104 GDTVTGTAQWQSAA
-118 PSHENI
+118 H
-124 VFAVKG
+124 
-130 KYSFPG
+130 
-136 SRPKDLVTFPKIN
+136 
-149 SSKMVHPT
+149 
-157 EKPVGLLANL
+157 
-167 ISSVTKPGD
+167 
-176 LILDP
+176 

-222 GKDFREK
+222 GKAFREK

-236 ARVSGFLTAELTG
+236 PRVSGFLTAELTG

-384 TGWYKGKCRPLRTAL
+384 TGWYKGKCRPLRAAL

-440 AAGWSFMAAFVT
+440 AAGWSFMAA
-452 VLLGF
+452 GF

-559 GESVILTSD
+559 GESVILTSG

-667 DTVLTIYP
+667 DTILTIYP

-732 RYSSNIRFLKSVT
+732 RYSSNIRFLKAVT

-763 ETLQRLLAV
+763 ETLQRLLAI

>member
-1 MIIQENTIIHGDS
+1 M
-14 LTVLRQM
+14 
-21 EPESVDAIITDP
+21 
-33 PYGINYVSQTASI
+33 
-46 KNDKSPFIWFL
+46 
-57 YDAFRV
+57 RV
-63 LKSGEAGRG
+63 LATIGFSFSAGVFLAALLPWNGWQLYAAGGVLLLALAWLFAARKQKYFRRGLLILLPLAVSLAYFAGYDHLVRQPIEDRCGAASDFAATVCDWPQATERGAKITVELEGYHRARAVLYGEAELLAARP
-72 GLICFTRWD
+72 
-81 VEQTFIDAMK
+81 
-91 IAGFNVKSEVIWD
+91 
-104 KVYHGMGDTKAAFA
+104 GDTVTGTAQWQSAA
-118 PSHENI
+118 H
-124 VFAVKG
+124 
-130 KYSFPG
+130 
-136 SRPKDLVTFPKIN
+136 
-149 SSKMVHPT
+149 
-157 EKPVGLLANL
+157 
-167 ISSVTKPGD
+167 
-176 LILDP
+176 

-222 GKDFREK
+222 GKAFREK

-559 GESVILTSD
+559 GESVILTSG

-622 RIPVQTIYLP
+622 RIPVQTVYLP

-732 RYSSNIRFLKSVT
+732 RYSSNIRFLKAVM

>member
-1 MIIQENTIIHGDS
+1 M
-14 LTVLRQM
+14 
-21 EPESVDAIITDP
+21 
-33 PYGINYVSQTASI
+33 
-46 KNDKSPFIWFL
+46 
-57 YDAFRV
+57 RV
-63 LKSGEAGRG
+63 LATIGFSFSAGVFLAALLPWNGWQLYAAGGVLLLALAWLFAARKQKYFRRGLLILLPLAVSLAYFAGYDHLVRQPIENRCGAASDFTATVCDWPQATERGARVTVELEGYHRARAVLYGEAELLAARP
-72 GLICFTRWD
+72 
-81 VEQTFIDAMK
+81 
-91 IAGFNVKSEVIWD
+91 
-104 KVYHGMGDTKAAFA
+104 GDTVTGTAQWQ
-118 PSHENI
+118 S
-124 VFAVKG
+124 AV
-130 KYSFPG
+130 
-136 SRPKDLVTFPKIN
+136 
-149 SSKMVHPT
+149 H
-157 EKPVGLLANL
+157 
-167 ISSVTKPGD
+167 
-176 LILDP
+176 

-222 GKDFREK
+222 GKAFREK

-236 ARVSGFLTAELTG
+236 PRVSGFLTAELTG

-559 GESVILTSD
+559 GESVILTSG

-622 RIPVQTIYLP
+622 RIPVQTVYLP

-667 DTVLTIYP
+667 DTVLTLYP

>member
-1 MIIQENTIIHGDS
+1 M
-14 LTVLRQM
+14 
-21 EPESVDAIITDP
+21 
-33 PYGINYVSQTASI
+33 
-46 KNDKSPFIWFL
+46 
-57 YDAFRV
+57 RV
-63 LKSGEAGRG
+63 LATIGFSFSAGVFLAALLPWNGWQLYAAGGILLLALAWLFAARKQKYFRRGLLILLPLAVSLAYFAGYDHLVRQPIEDRCGAASDFTATVCDWPQATERGARVTVELEGYHRARAVLYGEAELLAARP
-72 GLICFTRWD
+72 
-81 VEQTFIDAMK
+81 
-91 IAGFNVKSEVIWD
+91 
-104 KVYHGMGDTKAAFA
+104 GDTVTGTAQWQSAA
-118 PSHENI
+118 H
-124 VFAVKG
+124 
-130 KYSFPG
+130 
-136 SRPKDLVTFPKIN
+136 
-149 SSKMVHPT
+149 
-157 EKPVGLLANL
+157 
-167 ISSVTKPGD
+167 
-176 LILDP
+176 

-222 GKDFREK
+222 GKAFREK

-236 ARVSGFLTAELTG
+236 PRVSGFLTAELTG

-384 TGWYKGKCRPLRTAL
+384 AGWYKGKCRPLRAAL

-467 WISWALVRY
+467 WISWVLVRY

-532 TLTAAIWVNRQDYQ
+532 TLMAAIWVNRQDYQ

-559 GESVILTSD
+559 GESVILTSG

-720 DIEVLVVSHHGS
+720 NIEVLVVSHHGS
-732 RYSSNIRFLKSVT
+732 RYSSNIRFLKAVT

>member
-1 MIIQENTIIHGDS
+1 M
-14 LTVLRQM
+14 
-21 EPESVDAIITDP
+21 
-33 PYGINYVSQTASI
+33 
-46 KNDKSPFIWFL
+46 
-57 YDAFRV
+57 RV
-63 LKSGEAGRG
+63 LATIGFSFSAGVFLAALLPWNGWQLYAAGGVLLLALAWLFAARKQKYFRRGLLILLPLAVSLAYFAGYDHLVRQPIEDRCGAASDFTATVCDWPQATERGARVTVELEGYHRARAVLYGEAELLAARP
-72 GLICFTRWD
+72 
-81 VEQTFIDAMK
+81 
-91 IAGFNVKSEVIWD
+91 
-104 KVYHGMGDTKAAFA
+104 GDTVTGTAQWQ
-118 PSHENI
+118 S
-124 VFAVKG
+124 AVH
-130 KYSFPG
+130 F
-136 SRPKDLVTFPKIN
+136 N
-149 SSKMVHPT
+149 
-157 EKPVGLLANL
+157 
-167 ISSVTKPGD
+167 
-176 LILDP
+176 
-181 FDSDDVTHFNAR
+181 SDDVTHFNAR

-222 GKDFREK
+222 GKAFREK

-236 ARVSGFLTAELTG
+236 PRVSGFLTAELTG

-559 GESVILTSD
+559 GESVILTSG

>member
-1 MIIQENTIIHGDS
+1 M
-14 LTVLRQM
+14 
-21 EPESVDAIITDP
+21 
-33 PYGINYVSQTASI
+33 
-46 KNDKSPFIWFL
+46 
-57 YDAFRV
+57 RV
-63 LKSGEAGRG
+63 LATIGFSFSAGVFLAALLPWNGWQLYAAGGVLLLALAWLFAARKQKYFRRGLLILLPLAVSLAYFAGYDHLVRQPIEDRCGAASDFTATVCDWPQATERGARVTVELEGYHRARAVLYGEAELLAARP
-72 GLICFTRWD
+72 
-81 VEQTFIDAMK
+81 
-91 IAGFNVKSEVIWD
+91 
-104 KVYHGMGDTKAAFA
+104 GDTVTGTAQWQSAA
-118 PSHENI
+118 H
-124 VFAVKG
+124 
-130 KYSFPG
+130 
-136 SRPKDLVTFPKIN
+136 
-149 SSKMVHPT
+149 
-157 EKPVGLLANL
+157 
-167 ISSVTKPGD
+167 
-176 LILDP
+176 

-222 GKDFREK
+222 GKAFREK

-277 CAFLVTLLA
+277 CAFLVTLMA

-559 GESVILTSD
+559 GESVILTSG

-622 RIPVQTIYLP
+622 RIPVQTVYLP

-732 RYSSNIRFLKSVT
+732 RYSSNIRFLKAVM